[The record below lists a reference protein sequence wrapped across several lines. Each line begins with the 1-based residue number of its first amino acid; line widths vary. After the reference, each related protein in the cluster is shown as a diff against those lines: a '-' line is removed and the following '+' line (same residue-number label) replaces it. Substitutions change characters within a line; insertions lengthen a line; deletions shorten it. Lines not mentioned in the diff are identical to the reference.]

1 MNTSSNRLT
10 ASLCTV
16 FVALAALACGKV
28 EQKPQWPNSKKLA
41 GKQQGLSHV
50 SNIVVDDKFAYVTIG
65 GTVADANAGTNG
77 LRKID
82 LATGAVT
89 SLDDGK
95 QSPQAA
101 HGGIGIDEKYV
112 YWKAGSTIQ
121 RIAKEGGTSET
132 IVSENVG
139 MGIDLAVDNERVYWT
154 NHGYYSA
161 NTPQVSS
168 PIYSALKSGG
178 KAETFVADQMV
189 PHDVAV
195 DDKFVYWCTPTS
207 VLRRSKTGGDVF
219 VIFQANDKEGVDNLA
234 VYRGDVHFGFR
245 AADSSRWALRKL
257 ATSSTEPQMI
267 KTIASKY
274 SLKPI
279 AFDGDNLYFFDED
292 GLNSDVLCRTTINGG
307 NVEKLDSGYSGG
319 TIAVGKSGVYF
330 GTLDDVMVIGK

>member
-1 MNTSSNRLT
+1 MNKSSNKLN
-10 ASLCTV
+10 AL
-16 FVALAALACGKV
+16 VAVSFIALFALACGKI
-28 EQKPQWPNSKKLA
+28 EQKPQWQNSKKLA
-41 GKQQGLSHV
+41 GKEQGLSHV

-77 LRKID
+77 LRKVD

-95 QSPQAA
+95 QSPQAER
-101 HGGIGIDEKYV
+101 GGIALDDKYV
-112 YWKAGSTIQ
+112 YWKAGGTIQ

-139 MGIDLAVDNERVYWT
+139 MGIDLAVDTERVYWT

-161 NTPQVSS
+161 NTPQVPS

-178 KAETFVADQMV
+178 KAEIFVADQLV
-189 PHDVAV
+189 PHDIAV

-207 VLRRSKTGGDVF
+207 VVRKPKAGGDLF
-219 VIFQANDKEGVDNLA
+219 IAFQASDKEGVDNLA
-234 VYRGDVHFGFR
+234 VYRGDVYFGFR
-245 AADSSRWALRKL
+245 GAGSSRWALRKL
-257 ATSSTEPQMI
+257 VTSSLEPQMT

-274 SLKPI
+274 STKPI

-292 GLNSDVLCRTTINGG
+292 GLTADVLCRTSINGG
-307 NVEKLDSGYSGG
+307 NIDKLDTGYSGG
-319 TIAVGKSGVYF
+319 TIAIGKNGVYF
-330 GTLDDVMVIGK
+330 GALDDLMVIGK

>member
-1 MNTSSNRLT
+1 M
-10 ASLCTV
+10 SLV
-16 FVALAALACGKV
+16 VVAITLSVLACGKA
-28 EQKPQWPNSKKLA
+28 EQKPQWPNSKKIA
-41 GKQQGLSHV
+41 GKEQGLSHV

-77 LRKID
+77 LRKIE

-95 QSPQAA
+95 QSPQAER
-101 HGGIGIDEKYV
+101 GGLALDDKYV
-112 YWKAGSTIQ
+112 YWKAGGTIQ

-132 IVSENVG
+132 VVSENVG

-154 NHGYYSA
+154 NHGYYSP
-161 NTPQVSS
+161 NTPQVPS
-168 PIYSALKSGG
+168 PIYSASKAGG
-178 KAETFVADQMV
+178 KAEVFVAEQMV

-207 VLRRSKTGGDVF
+207 VLRKAKSGGEPF

-234 VYRGDVHFGFR
+234 VYRGDVYFGFR
-245 AADSSRWALRKL
+245 AAGASRWALRKL
-257 ATSSTEPQMI
+257 ATSSTEPQMT
-267 KTIASKY
+267 KTIASNH

-292 GLNSDVLCRTTINGG
+292 GITADVLCRTSINGG
-307 NVEKLDSGYSGG
+307 NIDRLDSGYSGG
-319 TIAVGKSGVYF
+319 TIAAGRNGIYF
-330 GTLDDVMVIGK
+330 GALDDVLVIAK